1 MSTAAEYREQLKA
14 LLPPGQA
21 FPRDPGTTLH
31 DLLDGMSIE
40 LARVDD
46 RASALPLEVNP
57 NTTLEL
63 LPDWERVAGLPDKCS
78 GTLEETLQ
86 GRRNALLAKL
96 TSTGG
101 QSADYFIQLAASLGY
116 AVTIEVFRAFR
127 AGRSVAG
134 DLLSNGDWA
143 FAWRIH
149 APDVTV
155 IPFRAGLS
163 VAGERLRV
171 WGSDTLECKIRQL
184 APAHTIPIFAY
195 GDATLDLSFVQ
206 DTYRSGANS
215 TTFAG
220 LITFTRS
227 SIGTYFDAAGVLKT
241 AAINAPRFDHH
252 PTTKAPLGLMI
263 EGAGTNLLRYSEQF
277 DNAVWTKAGGI
288 IVVANASVAPDGSMS
303 ADKIIPSNGA
313 STVGASVVEFVS
325 KVAAPVVYTASV
337 FAKAGEMDIVRLFMH
352 GANTTTARCI
362 ANFNL
367 ITKSAVV
374 VSQGSS
380 GFDDAT
386 VSITD
391 VGGGYFRV
399 SLTATTDSNAG
410 VSLRLYSL
418 SSTLSVGDDV
428 SGVYVWGAHLDAGPL
443 SSYIPTTSAAV
454 TRAADVAAVNTLTP
468 WFSPARGTLYA
479 EATNL
484 GPSGTTIAQLG
495 TISDRILT
503 SVAPAGFTGSGGST
517 IVGSVNQASMQSAVG
532 APGQKVAY
540 AYATNDFACAVG
552 GTLIGTDTSG
562 ALPTVSSMLLG
573 SNGAAVTNCY
583 IRQITYSPK
592 RLSNDRLQAMTAP

>member
-78 GTLEETLQ
+78 GTIEETLQ

-116 AVTIEVFRAFR
+116 TVTIEVFRAFR

-134 DLLSNGDWA
+134 EVLSNGDWA

-195 GDATLDLSFVQ
+195 GDATLDLNFVQ

-215 TTFAG
+215 MPFAG

-227 SIGTYFDAAGVLKT
+227 STGTYFDAAGVLQT
-241 AAINAPRFDHH
+241 AAINTPRFDHH
-252 PTTKAPLGLMI
+252 PVTKAPLGLMI
-263 EGAGTNLLRYSEQF
+263 EAAGTNLLKYSEQL
-277 DNAVWTKAGGI
+277 DH
-288 IVVANASVAPDGSMS
+288 VAWPRALTTVTPNVIAAPDGTQS
-303 ADKIIPSNGA
+303 ADKIVETATSGA
-313 STVGASVVEFVS
+313 HYVYSSGAVTSGTT
-325 KVAAPVVYTASV
+325 YTFSV
-337 FAKAGEMDIVRLFMH
+337 FAKRAERNYAEVTAFNTPFTPVRFDLTTGAVTLNASGNAISVSSDSCGGDWWRLSISIVATVTGNMNF
-352 GANTTTARCI
+352 GVSI
-362 ANFNL
+362 ANAS
-367 ITKSAVV
+367 T
-374 VSQGSS
+374 
-380 GFDDAT
+380 
-386 VSITD
+386 
-391 VGGGYFRV
+391 GGGY
-399 SLTATTDSNAG
+399 L
-410 VSLRLYSL
+410 
-418 SSTLSVGDDV
+418 GDGT
-428 SGVYVWGAHLDAGPL
+428 SGIYLWGAQLEADDL

-454 TRAADVAAVNTLTP
+454 TRAADVASVNTLTP

-484 GPSGTTIAQLG
+484 GTSGSTIAQIG
-495 TISDRILT
+495 TLADRNYVA
-503 SVAPAGFTGSGGST
+503 VAPVGLPGTGGGTVVGGIGQAGL
-517 IVGSVNQASMQSAVG
+517 QAALG

-540 AYATNDFACAVG
+540 AYSTNDFACAVNG
-552 GTLIGTDTSG
+552 VLTGTDTSG
-562 ALPTVSSMLLG
+562 YLPTPLSMLLG
-573 SNGAAVTNCY
+573 SYAAGGITNCY

-592 RLSNDRLQAMTAP
+592 RLSNERLQGMTAP

>member
-31 DLLDGMSIE
+31 DLLDGMSLE

-46 RASALPLEVNP
+46 RARALPQEVNP

-63 LPDWERVAGLPDKCS
+63 LTDWERVAGLPDKCS

-116 AVTIEVFRAFR
+116 AVTIEVFRPFR

-134 DLLSNGDWA
+134 DVLSNGAWA

-195 GDATLDLSFVQ
+195 GDATLDLNFVQ
-206 DTYRSGANS
+206 DTYRSGANN

-227 SIGTYFDAAGVLKT
+227 STGTYFDAAGLLKT
-241 AAINAPRFDHH
+241 AAINTPRLDHH
-252 PTTKAPLGLMI
+252 PVTKAPLGLLI
-263 EGAGTNLLRYSEQF
+263 EGAGTNLLSYSAQI
-277 DNAVWTKAGGI
+277 DSAPWSGSGAVVTPNAIA
-288 IVVANASVAPDGSMS
+288 APDGTLTADKLVETAVAGAHYRDQQINGTYTTGQVFCASIFLKAAERSVVRCNLYYAIGNTGGRQIIFDLASGTITSQDPLLTGGVIDVGDGWFRCWYVGVVDTPAETRILMRVQLCLPPNVS
-303 ADKIIPSNGA
+303 SYLGDGVSGAYLWGAQVEADKI
-313 STVGASVVEFVS
+313 
-325 KVAAPVVYTASV
+325 
-337 FAKAGEMDIVRLFMH
+337 
-352 GANTTTARCI
+352 
-362 ANFNL
+362 
-367 ITKSAVV
+367 
-374 VSQGSS
+374 
-380 GFDDAT
+380 
-386 VSITD
+386 
-391 VGGGYFRV
+391 
-399 SLTATTDSNAG
+399 
-410 VSLRLYSL
+410 
-418 SSTLSVGDDV
+418 
-428 SGVYVWGAHLDAGPL
+428 

-468 WFSPARGTLYA
+468 WFSPVRGTLYA

-484 GPSGTTIAQLG
+484 GGAVSAVAQFGDTANRIRVSIAQPG
-495 TISDRILT
+495 Q
-503 SVAPAGFTGSGGST
+503 VGSGGIT
-517 IVGSVNQASMQSAVG
+517 AVNSVVQADLQSALG
-532 APGQKVAY
+532 AAGQKVAY
-540 AYATNDFACAVG
+540 TYATNDFACAAD

-562 ALPTVSSMLLG
+562 SVPGVSSLLLG
-573 SNGAAVTNCY
+573 RNGATTTNCY

-592 RLSNDRLQAMTAP
+592 RLSNARLQAMTAP

>member
-40 LARVDD
+40 LARADN
-46 RASALPLEVNP
+46 RASVLPQEVIP
-57 NTTLEL
+57 STSLEL

-116 AVTIEVFRAFR
+116 SVTIEVFRPFR

-134 DLLSNGDWA
+134 DVLSNGAWA

-149 APDVTV
+149 APEVTM

-195 GDATLDLSFVQ
+195 GDATLDLNFVQ
-206 DTYRSGANS
+206 DTYRAGANS
-215 TTFAG
+215 TPFAG

-227 SIGTYFDAAGVLKT
+227 STGTYFDAAGVLQT

-252 PTTKAPLGLMI
+252 PLTMAPRGLLI
-263 EGAGTNLLRYSEQF
+263 EKSSTNLLKYSEQF
-277 DNAVWTKAGGI
+277 DNAAWGKFGSTI
-288 IVVANASVAPDGSMS
+288 TANATVSPDVLAS
-303 ADKIIPSNGA
+303 ADKLVEGTVLGTSYVQVNFGAGAAGDRYTGSIFVKAAERSFVRVRVGRSN
-313 STVGASVVEFVS
+313 TESVVV
-325 KVAAPVVYTASV
+325 
-337 FAKAGEMDIVRLFMH
+337 
-352 GANTTTARCI
+352 
-362 ANFNL
+362 NL
-367 ITKSAVV
+367 IT
-374 VSQGSS
+374 
-380 GFDDAT
+380 
-386 VSITD
+386 
-391 VGGGYFRV
+391 GGIVFLGLRV
-399 SLTATTDSNAG
+399 STPLIQSVGNGWWRISCPSALEVTNANQYFTITVQAVGNVDSYQGDG
-410 VSLRLYSL
+410 VS
-418 SSTLSVGDDV
+418 GI
-428 SGVYVWGAHLDAGPL
+428 YVWGAQLEANDL

-468 WFSPARGTLYA
+468 WFNPARGTLYA

-484 GPSGTTIAQLG
+484 GTSGSTIAQIG
-495 TISDRILT
+495 TLADRNYVA
-503 SVAPAGFTGSGGST
+503 VAPAGLPGTGGGT
-517 IVGSVNQASMQSAVG
+517 VVGGVGQAGLQAALG
-532 APGQKVAY
+532 AQWQKVAY
-540 AYATNDFACAVG
+540 AYSTNDFACAVNG
-552 GTLIGTDTSG
+552 ALTGADASG
-562 ALPTVSSMLLG
+562 ALPTPSSMLLG
-573 SNGAAVTNCY
+573 SYAAGGITNCY

-592 RLSNDRLQAMTAP
+592 RLSNERLQAMTAP

>member
-46 RASALPLEVNP
+46 RASALPQEVNP

-116 AVTIEVFRAFR
+116 AVTIEVFRPFR
-127 AGRSVAG
+127 AGSSVAG
-134 DLLSNGDWA
+134 DVLSNGDWA

-149 APDVTV
+149 ASDVTV

-195 GDATLDLSFVQ
+195 GDATLDLNFVQ
-206 DTYRSGANS
+206 DTYRSGANN

-227 SIGTYFDAAGVLKT
+227 TTAGRFNAAGLFEMVS
-241 AAINAPRFDHH
+241 INQPRFDYD
-252 PTTKAPLGLMI
+252 PLTLAPKGLLI
-263 EGAGTNLLRYSEQF
+263 EEARTNLLRFSAQF
-277 DNAVWTKAGGI
+277 DNATWIKFETTVS
-288 IVVANASVAPDGSMS
+288 ANATAAPDGTLT
-303 ADKIIPSNGA
+303 ADKMVESTNTTSHTADQQINGTYIAGQVFCA
-313 STVGASVVEFVS
+313 SCFL
-325 KVAAPVVYTASV
+325 
-337 FAKAGEMDIVRLFMH
+337 KAGERSSIRMNLYYAVGSTGGRQIIFNLATKSITSKDPAIPTAGVEDVGNGWLRCWFIGVVDTPAETRLLMRVQLAI
-352 GANTTTARCI
+352 GTTTTYAGDG
-362 ANFNL
+362 
-367 ITKSAVV
+367 T
-374 VSQGSS
+374 S
-380 GFDDAT
+380 GA
-386 VSITD
+386 
-391 VGGGYFRV
+391 YF
-399 SLTATTDSNAG
+399 
-410 VSLRLYSL
+410 
-418 SSTLSVGDDV
+418 
-428 SGVYVWGAHLDAGPL
+428 WGADIQESASLL
-443 SSYIPTTSAAV
+443 SHIPTTTVPVARS
-454 TRAADVAAVNTLTP
+454 ADVAAVNTLTP

-479 EATNL
+479 EATNV
-484 GPSGTTIAQLG
+484 GPSATTIAQLG

-503 SVAPAGFTGSGGST
+503 SVAPAGVAGTGGST
-517 IVGSVNQASMQSAVG
+517 IVGSVTQAGMQSAAG

-540 AYATNDFACAVG
+540 AYSADDFACATNGV
-552 GTLIGTDTSG
+552 LIGTDTSG
-562 ALPTVSSMLLG
+562 SLPSVSSLLLG
-573 SNGAAVTNCY
+573 RNGASTTNCY

-592 RLSNDRLQAMTAP
+592 RLSNERLQAMTAP

>member
-46 RASALPLEVNP
+46 RASTLPQEVNP

-63 LPDWERVAGLPDKCS
+63 LSDWERVAGLPDKCS
-78 GTLEETLQ
+78 GTIEETLQ

-101 QSADYFIQLAASLGY
+101 QSADYFIQLAASLGFS
-116 AVTIEVFRAFR
+116 VMIEVFRPFR
-127 AGRSVAG
+127 VGSSVAG
-134 DLLSNGDWA
+134 DVLSNGDWA
-143 FAWRIH
+143 FAWRIR

-195 GDATLDLSFVQ
+195 GDATLDLNFVQ
-206 DTYRSGANS
+206 DTYRSGANN

-227 SIGTYFDAAGVLKT
+227 STGTYFDAAGVLQT

-252 PTTKAPLGLMI
+252 PVTKAPLGLMI
-263 EGAGTNLLRYSEQF
+263 EAANTNLATNSESI
-277 DNAVWTKAGGI
+277 NVGI
-288 IVVANASVAPDGSMS
+288 GVTITPNSRAAPDANMTADLVVETSLNGEHYGNDINLAVTAGQTMMWSCFVADGPS
-303 ADKIIPSNGA
+303 ANREFYLRLATGVSAGVKFNPRTKTLTNIGAASSGFVELANGWFRVWLTAVVVNTGNLVGRLQLMNNGA
-313 STVGASVVEFVS
+313 SI
-325 KVAAPVVYTASV
+325 YT
-337 FAKAGEMDIVRLFMH
+337 GD
-352 GANTTTARCI
+352 NT
-362 ANFNL
+362 
-367 ITKSAVV
+367 
-374 VSQGSS
+374 S
-380 GFDDAT
+380 GMYMWGRQLCLAE
-386 VSITD
+386 
-391 VGGGYFRV
+391 
-399 SLTATTDSNAG
+399 G
-410 VSLRLYSL
+410 V
-418 SSTLSVGDDV
+418 D
-428 SGVYVWGAHLDAGPL
+428 
-443 SSYIPTTSAAV
+443 SYIPTGATAV

-479 EATNL
+479 EATNF
-484 GPSGTTIAQLG
+484 GTSGSTIAQIG
-495 TISDRILT
+495 TLADRNYVA
-503 SVAPAGFTGSGGST
+503 VAPVGVPGTGGGTVVGGTSQAGL
-517 IVGSVNQASMQSAVG
+517 QAALG

-540 AYATNDFACAVG
+540 AYSTNDFACAVNG
-552 GTLIGTDTSG
+552 ALTGTDTSG
-562 ALPTVSSMLLG
+562 ALPTPSSMLLG
-573 SNGAAVTNCY
+573 SYAAGGITNCY

-592 RLSNDRLQAMTAP
+592 RLSNERLQAMTAP

>member
-31 DLLDGMSIE
+31 DLLDGMSLE

-46 RASALPLEVNP
+46 RASALPQEVNP

-78 GTLEETLQ
+78 GALEETLQ

-116 AVTIEVFRAFR
+116 AVTIEVFRPFR
-127 AGRSVAG
+127 AGRSAAG
-134 DLLSNGDWA
+134 DVLSNGDWA

-195 GDATLDLSFVQ
+195 GDATFDLNFVQ
-206 DTYRSGANS
+206 DTYRSGANN

-227 SIGTYFDAAGVLKT
+227 STGTYYDAAGVLQT
-241 AAINAPRFDHH
+241 AAINAPRFDCH
-252 PTTKAPLGLMI
+252 PVTKAPLGLLI
-263 EGAGTNLLRYSEQF
+263 EGASTNLLNYSAQL
-277 DNAVWTKAGGI
+277 DNAAWGKVGSTVSADAI
-288 IVVANASVAPDGSMS
+288 TSPDGSLSGDM
-303 ADKIIPSNGA
+303 
-313 STVGASVVEFVS
+313 VVESVTLNNHHVQMPATFVAGDTYAIS
-325 KVAAPVVYTASV
+325 M
-337 FAKAGEMDIVRLFMH
+337 FAKAGSRSVLQITVGSAAFPALP
-352 GANTTTARCI
+352 T
-362 ANFNL
+362 ANFDLSSGTVSVVSGGAVAAITNL
-367 ITKSAVV
+367 GGGWYRCSISAVAGISASTV
-374 VSQGSS
+374 
-380 GFDDAT
+380 AT
-386 VSITD
+386 FMMQISP
-391 VGGGYFRV
+391 
-399 SLTATTDSNAG
+399 TAGRYASYTGDG
-410 VSLRLYSL
+410 VSGLYM
-418 SSTLSVGDDV
+418 
-428 SGVYVWGAHLDAGPL
+428 WGAQLEGGQL

-468 WFSPARGTLYA
+468 WFNPARGTLYA

-484 GPSGTTIAQLG
+484 GGAVSAVAQFGDTANRIRVSIAHPGQ
-495 TISDRILT
+495 
-503 SVAPAGFTGSGGST
+503 VGSGGIT
-517 IVGSVNQASMQSAVG
+517 AVDSVVQADLQSAVG
-532 APGQKVAY
+532 AAGQKVAY
-540 AYATNDFACAVG
+540 AYATDDFACAAD

-562 ALPTVSSMLLG
+562 SVPGVSSLLLG
-573 SNGAAVTNCY
+573 RNGATTTNCY

-592 RLSNDRLQAMTAP
+592 RLSNARLQAMTAP

>member
-21 FPRDPGTTLH
+21 FPRDSGTTLH

-78 GTLEETLQ
+78 GILEETLQ

-116 AVTIEVFRAFR
+116 AVTIEVFRPFR

-134 DLLSNGDWA
+134 DVLSNGAWA

-195 GDATLDLSFVQ
+195 GDATLDLNFVLN
-206 DTYRSGANS
+206 TYRAGANNLP
-215 TTFAG
+215 FAG

-227 SIGTYFDAAGVLKT
+227 TTAGRFNAAGLFEMVP
-241 AAINAPRFDHH
+241 INQPRFDYD
-252 PTTKAPLGLMI
+252 PVTLAPLGLLMEEARTNI
-263 EGAGTNLLRYSEQF
+263 ALHSTSLNTGWNRGSGAGWADGQTFIDGTATAVLATGLAGTTISAVGTTLYRTLLP
-277 DNAVWTKAGGI
+277 VTAGGTYTYTLFAKLKTASATPFRLR
-288 IVVANASVAPDGSMS
+288 VQSNASGTNFQSDTPLSTTGWTRATVTFTVPAGDTTVVILAGTL
-303 ADKIIPSNGA
+303 AAAIDVYLGGVQLELGA
-313 STVGASVVEFVS
+313 S
-325 KVAAPVVYTASV
+325 
-337 FAKAGEMDIVRLFMH
+337 
-352 GANTTTARCI
+352 
-362 ANFNL
+362 
-367 ITKSAVV
+367 
-374 VSQGSS
+374 
-380 GFDDAT
+380 AT
-386 VSITD
+386 
-391 VGGGYFRV
+391 
-399 SLTATTDSNAG
+399 
-410 VSLRLYSL
+410 
-418 SSTLSVGDDV
+418 
-428 SGVYVWGAHLDAGPL
+428 
-443 SSYIPTTSAAV
+443 SYIPTLASQV
-454 TRAADVAAVNTLTP
+454 TRALDVATLNNLAP
-468 WFSPARGTLYA
+468 WYNPVEGTLFA
-479 EATNL
+479 RATNL
-484 GPSGTTIAQLG
+484 VGTGTAIAQLG
-495 TISDRILT
+495 LTSTDRIFITAGLPG
-503 SVAPAGFTGSGGST
+503 VAGTGGISTVGGVTQAQLNATLGANDQRVAFGFK
-517 IVGSVNQASMQSAVG
+517 A
-532 APGQKVAY
+532 
-540 AYATNDFACAVG
+540 NDFACTVN
-552 GTLIGTDTSG
+552 GTLVGVDGSGSIPPVTALRIARNGTIS
-562 ALPTVSSMLLG
+562 
-573 SNGAAVTNCY
+573 TNCY

-592 RLSNDRLQAMTAP
+592 RLSNARLAAMTAP